1 MEVSQMDSSA
11 KNKDLIRDHVITII
25 LKSLEIEDK
34 YGYEIC
40 REIETK
46 TDGAYILK
54 QPTLYSCLKRLE
66 AQNYITSYMGEVSN
80 GGKRRYYSL
89 TQLGR
94 DFLEYDQREWEYSR
108 TLINRLLSNKD
119 YDLTTPGPFNANDL
133 RPYTRRATSFIKDME
148 SDVQENVE
156 TISHTT
162 DTSTPDDAIET
173 KPTLIEE
180 PDAQIKVDIN
190 DNTDN
195 IVEDNQSTDNIQEY
209 TYTQYVEYSPSV
221 DNYQVDDNTPPEI
234 APTDASEDIPA
245 PATTPY
251 GFDTNDDLNYKSVFD
266 SLVADSMSNT
276 KPSIEESI
284 TTPNNQYDKSYN
296 YSELSQY
303 LYTKGYKLR
312 CYTKSNSNTYYNM
325 NFFYSNRLSVL
336 HSILLFVIML
346 AEIVLVNTTL
356 GSYISEPIDT
366 YLYAVLVA
374 AIFPVISIAR
384 FAINP
389 NRKQKADIDVK
400 STIINRM
407 LIFINLSLV
416 ITAIGFL
423 LFGVNF
429 FDFNTLVLPVLIP
442 VIIVAN
448 IPLSKI
454 LYLIIYKT
462 KAYHIK

>member
-66 AQNYITSYMGEVSN
+66 AQNYITSYTGEVSN

-133 RPYTRRATSFIKDME
+133 RPYTRRTASFIKDIGL
-148 SDVQENVE
+148 DIQE
-156 TISHTT
+156 
-162 DTSTPDDAIET
+162 
-173 KPTLIEE
+173 
-180 PDAQIKVDIN
+180 
-190 DNTDN
+190 NTDN
-195 IVEDNQSTDNIQEY
+195 TIAPVANPSDNSNNIEENTLVADDNNCQIETNISENITENGENVDNVQEY
-209 TYTQYVEYSPSV
+209 TFTQYVEYTPTV
-221 DNYQVDDNTPPEI
+221 DNNQLESNTVEDTNI
-234 APTDASEDIPA
+234 NSSEDISPSS
-245 PATTPY
+245 Y
-251 GFDTNDDLNYKSVFD
+251 VSYNFDSSEDLNYKSVID
-266 SLVADSMSNT
+266 SLVADSMSYT
-276 KPSIEESI
+276 KPTINEVI
-284 TTPNNQYDKSYN
+284 TPDNQSDKPYN

-336 HSILLFVIML
+336 HSILLFIIML
-346 AEIVLVNTTL
+346 AEIILVNTTL
-356 GSYISEPIDT
+356 GSYINTPIDS
-366 YLYAVLVA
+366 YVYAVLAA

-400 STIINRM
+400 STIINRV

-429 FDFNTLVLPVLIP
+429 FDFNTLVTPVLIP
-442 VIIVAN
+442 VIIIAN

-462 KAYHIK
+462 KSFHIK